1 MRDSFPAEFRARC
14 WRFSTFV
21 RTWLQQ
27 PGGCQPSEIWTL
39 YLLHDAVRW
48 CAPPGFVAKSSAG
61 LVALSQALA
70 YPRLCEMEGGSL
82 ADLAGMMGLSSI
94 NITDSINKERE
105 RRSSNLSDSSEASV
119 VSVSLSLDGGVVQ
132 VTLDTSAFGEA

>member
-1 MRDSFPAEFRARC
+1 MSSPLHRRQASEFWILR
-14 WRFSTFV
+14 WGLESSTAAI
-21 RTWLQQ
+21 
-27 PGGCQPSEIWTL
+27 P
-39 YLLHDAVRW
+39 
-48 CAPPGFVAKSSAG
+48 SAG
-61 LVALSQALA
+61 VLPRVSSQNLLLA
-70 YPRLCEMEGGSL
+70 SSRYRRGARVPQTVYEMEGGSL

-105 RRSSNLSDSSEASV
+105 RRSSNLSDSSDGSV

>member
-1 MRDSFPAEFRARC
+1 MSSPAFRRKIFSRRRRVIAGGARVPQ
-14 WRFSTFV
+14 TV
-21 RTWLQQ
+21 
-27 PGGCQPSEIWTL
+27 
-39 YLLHDAVRW
+39 Y
-48 CAPPGFVAKSSAG
+48 
-61 LVALSQALA
+61 
-70 YPRLCEMEGGSL
+70 EMEGGSL

-105 RRSSNLSDSSEASV
+105 RRSSNLSDSSDGSV

>member
-1 MRDSFPAEFRARC
+1 MLAHLCIRPKLRS
-14 WRFSTFV
+14 
-21 RTWLQQ
+21 WLQQ
-27 PGGCQPSEIWTL
+27 PGRSQPSELDSTL
-39 YLLHDAVRW
+39 APAENHAVRW
-48 CAPPGFVAKSSAG
+48 CPPPGFVAKSSAG

-70 YPRLCEMEGGSL
+70 YPRPCEMEGGSL